1 MFVDEVEIHVAA
13 GHGGRGAMAFR
24 REKFVPRGGP
34 SGGDGGPGGNVYL
47 VANANLNT
55 LLNFRFQKTFEAG
68 RGGHGEGSNRTGR
81 NGKDIELDVPAGT
94 SVYERSDDGE
104 YVLVADLTEDGQR
117 VLIAKGGLGGHGNAS
132 FATSTNR
139 APRKTQPGLPG
150 EEKDLRLH
158 LKLLADVGLV
168 GFPNAGKS
176 TMISRIS
183 AARPKIADYPF
194 TTLVPNLGVVGL
206 SGDRSF
212 VVADVPGLIEGA
224 HEGHGLGH
232 RFLSHLERTKVL
244 VHLVDVSSASGRDP
258 VQDFDVITRELELF
272 PARGAERGEGAP
284 ASDEPGGAQGT
295 PPFMKDAAGERLSE
309 KPVLAV
315 ANKIDALDDPDRL
328 ARLRAHA
335 EKLGLPFYTVSGA
348 TGEGVDAL
356 LEAVWRE
363 LAAARERVESRTRE
377 LRLLTE

>member
-1 MFVDEVEIHVAA
+1 MFVDEVDIHVAA

-34 SGGDGGPGGNVYL
+34 SGGDGGPGGSVYL

-55 LLNFRFQKTFEAG
+55 LLNFRFQKIFSAG
-68 RGGHGEGSNRTGR
+68 RGGHGEGSNRTGK
-81 NGKDIELDVPAGT
+81 NGVDIELQVPTGT
-94 SVYERSDDGE
+94 VVYERMVDGE
-104 YVLVADLTEDGQR
+104 YVQVADLTEDGER
-117 VLIAKGGLGGHGNAS
+117 VMLAKGGLGGHGNAS

-139 APRKTQPGLPG
+139 APRRFQPGLPG
-150 EEKDLRLH
+150 EEKDLRFH

-176 TMISRIS
+176 TMIARIS

-206 SGDRSF
+206 SGERSF

-244 VHLVDVSSASGRDP
+244 VHLVDVSSITGRDP
-258 VQDFDVITRELELF
+258 VSDYDVIMRELELF
-272 PARGAERGEGAP
+272 PGRD
-284 ASDEPGGAQGT
+284 SS
-295 PPFMKDAAGERLSE
+295 GERLAE
-309 KPVLAV
+309 KPILAA
-315 ANKIDALDDPDRL
+315 ANKIDALDEPTRLKKLERL
-328 ARLRAHA
+328 AKKRGVPFYAISSA
-335 EKLGLPFYTVSGA
+335 SGAGLP
-348 TGEGVDAL
+348 AL
-356 LEAVWRE
+356 LEAMWRE
-363 LAAARERVESRTRE
+363 VSPRVEA
-377 LRLLTE
+377 